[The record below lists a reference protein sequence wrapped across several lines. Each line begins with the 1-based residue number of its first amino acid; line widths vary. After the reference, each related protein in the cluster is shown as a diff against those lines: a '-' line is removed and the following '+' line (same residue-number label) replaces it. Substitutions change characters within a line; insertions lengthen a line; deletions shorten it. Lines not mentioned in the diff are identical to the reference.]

1 MKHSEIVFSLK
12 KAVIKRNGTLLI
24 DEFDLKVNQGESW
37 WICGANGTGKTTLL
51 EVLKGQQRLT
61 GGEMIL
67 PENVSVENFFS
78 SVAIIR
84 RDFSLYNLFNRSA
97 SFYQQR
103 YFSLGVEETPM
114 VIDFISAE
122 TGVPKEKI
130 RSAAMVFGFEMLL
143 DKRIVSL
150 STGEGRRIILLILW
164 FSDRRIICI
173 DDPYAGL
180 DPEGKLMFSHA
191 LQTLL
196 KKKVT
201 LLVTGV
207 EIQPPGFIDHVFY
220 INNHRAEFA
229 GKAHFFKNN
238 YLESSLTGNKIR
250 LKKHVHEKYDH
261 SFRIAAEMKNI
272 TIQYDRKII
281 QKDFSWRIN
290 RGDKWMLTGPNG
302 SGKSTLMS
310 LICGDNPMAYAYEL
324 IVFDRVRGTGE
335 TIWDIKRPIGY
346 FSSELQQ
353 FFPRSLTL
361 FEAVLTGYSNHLVV
375 RSDLTQDHYQQA
387 EELIEAARITSF
399 KMTPLYR
406 LSFSQCRLALV
417 CRALVKLPPVVI
429 LDEPCQGLDRQTT
442 ETVNRLVEAVCG
454 DELNTLIYVTHQ
466 TEYVP
471 GIINLHLNL
480 KKHDH
485 GKIQD

>member
-1 MKHSEIVFSLK
+1 MAFSLQ

-24 DEFDLKVNQGESW
+24 DEFDLKVNHGESW

-51 EVLKGQQRLT
+51 EVLSGQQRLA
-61 GGEMIL
+61 GGEIIL
-67 PENVSVENFFS
+67 PGNVSADKFYS
-78 SVAIIR
+78 SVTIIR
-84 RDFSLYNLFNRSA
+84 RDFSLYHLFNRSA
-97 SFYQQR
+97 GFYQQR
-103 YFSLGVEETPM
+103 YFSPGVEETPI
-114 VIDFISAE
+114 VIDFISGE
-122 TGVPKEKI
+122 TGVSKEKI
-130 RSAAMVFGFEMLL
+130 LSAAREFGFNMLL

-164 FSDRRIICI
+164 LSDRKIICI

-180 DPEGKLMFSHA
+180 DPEGKQMVSHA
-191 LQTLL
+191 LRTLL

-207 EIQPPGFIDHVFY
+207 EIQPPGFIDHVLY
-220 INNHRAEFA
+220 INNQRAEFA
-229 GKAHFFKNN
+229 GEAHFFKYN
-238 YLESSLTGNKIR
+238 YFESALTGIKIR
-250 LKKHVHEKYDH
+250 LIKHVHEEYDH

-281 QKDFSWRIN
+281 QKDFSWKIS

-310 LICGDNPMAYAYEL
+310 LIYGDNPMAYAYEM
-324 IVFDRVRGTGE
+324 IVFDRVRGSGE

-361 FEAVLTGYSNHLVV
+361 FEAVLTGYSNHLAI
-375 RSDLTQDHYQQA
+375 RNDLHQDHYQQA
-387 EELIEAARITSF
+387 EELIEAARITSL

-417 CRALVKLPPVVI
+417 CRALVKLSPVVI

-442 ETVNRLVEAVCG
+442 DTVNRLVDAVCG
-454 DELNTLIYVTHQ
+454 DELKTLIYVTHQ

-471 GIINLHLNL
+471 EIINLHLTL
-480 KKHDH
+480 KKYHLE
-485 GKIQD
+485 QMQV

>member
-1 MKHSEIVFSLK
+1 MKHSEMAFSLQ

-24 DEFDLKVNQGESW
+24 DEFDLKVHRGESW

-51 EVLKGQQRLT
+51 DVVKGQQRLA

-67 PENVSVENFFS
+67 PDNVSVEKFFS

-84 RDFSLYNLFNRSA
+84 RDFSLNYLFNRSA
-97 SFYQQR
+97 GFYQQR
-103 YFSLGVEETPM
+103 YFSQGVEETPI

-130 RSAAMVFGFEMLL
+130 RSGAGEFGFDMLL

-164 FSDRRIICI
+164 LIDRKIICI

-180 DPEGKLMFSHA
+180 DPEGKQMVSHA

-201 LLVTGV
+201 MLVTGI
-207 EIQPPGFIDHVFY
+207 EIQPPGFIDHVLY
-220 INNHRAEFA
+220 INNQRAEFS
-229 GKAHFFKNN
+229 GDAHFFKYHVN
-238 YLESSLTGNKIR
+238 ESTLLADRIR
-250 LKKHVHEKYDH
+250 IKKYVHDEYDH

-272 TIQYDRKII
+272 TIKYDHKII

-310 LICGDNPMAYAYEL
+310 LIYGDNPMAYAFEL
-324 IVFDRVRGTGE
+324 VVFDRVRGSGE

-361 FEAVLTGYSNHLVV
+361 LEAVLTGYSNHLAI
-375 RSDLTQDHYQQA
+375 RSDLTQNHYQQA
-387 EELIEAARITSF
+387 EELIEAARITAF

-429 LDEPCQGLDRQTT
+429 LDEPCQGLDRQAT
-442 ETVNRLVEAVCG
+442 ETVNHLVDTVCG
-454 DELNTLIYVTHQ
+454 SELNTLIYVTHQ
-466 TEYVP
+466 PEHVP
-471 GIINLHLNL
+471 EIINLHLNL
-480 KKHDH
+480 K
-485 GKIQD
+485 